1 MYESLEIYHFYG
13 FLTTTVIKSKLFV
26 SLRLQDSAGG
36 MTAMVGKSEA
46 SKHCTGELCEEIS
59 DFPRLPSYGAAR
71 PPGLSSIMGG
81 CGIAGCMDLNGGKIR
96 GDKIAR
102 MLSIMSE
109 RENGLGSGYV
119 AYGLFPD
126 HKDEYCLQF
135 FFDNE
140 ESMFAVEE
148 CLKKRGEITRDECV
162 YTINHTDIPLPH
174 PMVWRYFFV
183 PKSSSNSKYKDPDQ
197 CIVDLV
203 MNINFS
209 IHGAFCISSGKDMA
223 VFKGNGFSY
232 QIADYYDLSRYEA
245 QMWCSH
251 SRFPTNTPGWW
262 AGAHPISLLD
272 WSVCHNG
279 EITSYGVNRKFVE
292 MNGYKCTLLTD
303 SEVITYTWDILV
315 RKHGLPLQAA
325 AFAMAPMYY
334 SDMELMDDHNRQLAQ
349 QLRITYKEAF
359 LNGPFS
365 ILVGRSRPEITML
378 AMADRKKLRPLIIG
392 HNEDDGMIYAASEEC
407 AIRIADDDAY
417 TWVTNP
423 GNPMIARVGEG
434 IIRYGTEKPF
444 EGAFNEQ

>member
-1 MYESLEIYHFYG
+1 MYESLEIYHFYE

-46 SKHCTGELCEEIS
+46 SKHCIGELCGEIT
-59 DFPRLPSYGAAR
+59 DFSRLPSYGAAR

-162 YTINHTDIPLPH
+162 YTTNHTDIPLPH
-174 PMVWRYFFV
+174 PIVWRYFFV
-183 PKSSSNSKYKDPDQ
+183 PKSSSNPKYKDPDQ

-232 QIADYYDLSRYEA
+232 QIADYYDLSRYKA

-315 RKHGLPLQAA
+315 RKHGLPLQVA

-334 SDMELMDDHNRQLAQ
+334 CDMELMDDHNRQLAQ

-365 ILVGRSRPEITML
+365 ILVGRSSPEITML

-407 AIRIADDDAY
+407 AIRIADNDAY

-434 IIRYGTEKPF
+434 IIRYGTERPF